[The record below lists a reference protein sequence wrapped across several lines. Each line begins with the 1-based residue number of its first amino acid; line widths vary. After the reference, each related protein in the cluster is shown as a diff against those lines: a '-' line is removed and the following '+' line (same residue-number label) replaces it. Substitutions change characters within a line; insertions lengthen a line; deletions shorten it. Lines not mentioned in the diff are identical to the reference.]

1 MKDNELLMIVLA
13 FLLGF
18 CFRKMMGGQ
27 LIEGYFNN
35 NDSNNGV
42 DVSPLIAS
50 AAIHFLTADT
60 TPDNI
65 YTGIS
70 CASSLDCGGGECLNH
85 WDIANFINPKNGIC
99 K

>member
-13 FLLGF
+13 FIRF

-27 LIEGYFNN
+27 LIEGSFNN
-35 NDSNNGV
+35 NDSNNEV

-65 YTGIS
+65 YTGIQM
-70 CASSLDCGGGECLNH
+70 C
-85 WDIANFINPKNGIC
+85 I
-99 K
+99 